1 LIRDLS
7 FGERFNCLDNGQY
20 DGFVSSIRQI
30 SKELTFMQMFKYYGL
45 LAVRGIFTPKSIK
58 GARAENMKRVIGTV
72 NRRFDKVTD
81 RKDFMHYI
89 LATMESEKGMS
100 RQEMNVNAFSF
111 SIAGSESPATV
122 LSGFTY
128 YILTHP
134 DILERLVAEIR
145 EVFHSVDQIQ
155 LPDLN
160 NLTYLNAVLLESM
173 RIYPPVAITLPR
185 VVPEDGEVIAGGFVP
200 AGTTVGINHF
210 ACYHDARNFH
220 RPEEFLPERWLPETQ
235 NQYPYSQDN
244 RNCLQPFS
252 FGPRNCLGKNLAWA
266 EMRLIATKLL
276 LQFDMKLDPS
286 SRGWAD
292 DQKIFGFWVKPPLLV
307 HLKPRD

>member
-1 LIRDLS
+1 
-7 FGERFNCLDNGQY
+7 
-20 DGFVSSIRQI
+20 
-30 SKELTFMQMFKYYGL
+30 MQMFKYYGL
-45 LAVRGIFTPKSIK
+45 LAVRGIFTPNSIK
-58 GARAENMKRVIGTV
+58 GARAQNMKRVIGTV

-134 DILERLVAEIR
+134 DIMERLVAEIR
-145 EVFHSVDQIQ
+145 GAFHSVDHIQ
-155 LPDLN
+155 LADLN

-185 VVPEDGEVIAGGFVP
+185 VVPGDGEVIAGGFVP
-200 AGTTVGINHF
+200 AGTTVGINHY
-210 ACYHDARNFH
+210 ACYHDAKNFH
-220 RPEEFLPERWLPETQ
+220 RPGEFLPERWLPETQ
-235 NQYPYSQDN
+235 NQHPYNQDN

-276 LQFDMKLDPS
+276 LQFEMELDPS